1 MNPLQSAKK
10 PSDIVEGFLFCTSAL
25 IEQMNESSFCL
36 QGGLFAFLE
45 TFLMQLLTPQ
55 PGSEATAA
63 NTARIHLVIG
73 PVGAGKSTYVRHLVQ
88 QHRAVPLNL
97 DDWMATLF
105 SPDRPGTGDVMAWYV
120 PRTLRCLDQIW
131 KTAEAVLDAGGNVV
145 LEVGLIQHH
154 QREAFYAR
162 LGPWADAMV
171 VYVLDAPRELRRE
184 RVERRNAEQGA
195 TFSMVV
201 PLHIFELASDLWQ
214 PPDAAEC
221 AQRRVVVVRGADASA
236 R

>member
-1 MNPLQSAKK
+1 LHFWS
-10 PSDIVEGFLFCTSAL
+10 L
-25 IEQMNESSFCL
+25 
-36 QGGLFAFLE
+36 
-45 TFLMQLLTPQ
+45 FLMHTASTHTAP
-55 PGSEATAA
+55 ATMAGKSP
-63 NTARIHLVIG
+63 RIHLVIG
-73 PVGAGKSTYVRHLVQ
+73 PVGAGKSTFVRQLVQ

-131 KTAEAVLDAGGNVV
+131 KTAEAVLDAGGHVV
-145 LEVGLIQHH
+145 LEVGLIQRQ

-171 VYVLDAPRELRRE
+171 VYVLDAPRALRRE
-184 RVERRNAEQGA
+184 RVERRNAEQGE

-201 PLHIFELASDLWQ
+201 PPHIFELASDLWQ